1 LTAAEPALVVQTECD
16 LFPSSSLVAEI
27 VEAAGFRF
35 DGIPTGMES
44 VVAEH
49 ARHADAVVVGGFQ
62 ADAEFLDGLERC
74 RVIARCGVGIDNVD
88 VQGAHERGMVVT
100 YVPDF
105 CTDEV
110 AEHAL
115 ALMLACERR
124 VASSDR
130 SIRAQSWPRYAELGP
145 MRRMRGLTV
154 GIVGLGR
161 IGTRVAEL
169 VDAIGMHAIAHDPY
183 RTGDL
188 NGAPATLTPLDEL
201 LVQTDILSL
210 HLPLTEGTIA
220 WLDGEKL
227 GSLRPGATVIN
238 TARGG
243 VADEAALLEA
253 LEDGR
258 VRAAGLDVFEGEPS
272 GLEQRL
278 IAHPN
283 VVSTPHSAALSD
295 QSLDEL
301 FRSAAEDVVRV
312 LNGESPLNPVT
323 SELVNQ

>member
-1 LTAAEPALVVQTECD
+1 MTAAEQALVVQTECD

-27 VEAAGFRF
+27 VVDAGFRF
-35 DGIPTGMES
+35 DGIPTGMNS
-44 VVAEH
+44 TVAER
-49 ARHADAVVVGGFQ
+49 ARHADAVIVGGFH
-62 ADAEFLDGLERC
+62 ADAEFLQGLERC

-88 VQGAHERGMVVT
+88 VQRARERGMAVT

-130 SIRAQSWPRYAELGP
+130 SIRARTWPQYSELGP

-161 IGTRVAEL
+161 IGTRLAEL
-169 VDAIGMHAIAHDPY
+169 VDGVGMRAIAYDPY

-188 NGAPATLTPLDEL
+188 NAAPITLTTQEEL
-201 LVQTDILSL
+201 LSEADILSL

-220 WLDGEKL
+220 WLDGGKL
-227 GSLRPGATVIN
+227 GCLRPAATVIN

-243 VADEAALLEA
+243 VVDEAALLLA

-272 GLEQRL
+272 DLNKRL

-283 VVSTPHSAALSD
+283 VVSTPHSAALSE
-295 QSLDEL
+295 QSLDML
-301 FRSAAEDVVRV
+301 FRRAAEDVVRV
-312 LNGESPLNPVT
+312 LSGRSPLNPVT
-323 SELVNQ
+323 SELVTQ